1 MKEGLKFEY
10 QYWDPVECCRVATN
24 VQSLNDLEDNVFMIS
39 AHYEEVEDLACKQ
52 QHLGGEQ
59 HFMDTIQSNGIDD
72 MVPQPPIVES
82 DGYDE
87 IPANPPSY
95 SRLSSSSG

>member
-1 MKEGLKFEY
+1 
-10 QYWDPVECCRVATN
+10 
-24 VQSLNDLEDNVFMIS
+24 
-39 AHYEEVEDLACKQ
+39 
-52 QHLGGEQ
+52 
-59 HFMDTIQSNGIDD
+59 MDTIQSNGIDD